1 MKCEPTQKLSGYF
14 KVPLIIIVTM
24 CLFYPVGSQLDWI
37 KKTGTFKYP
46 VFFKS
51 CKNFRLVQALT
62 LTLTRLKIEIL
73 EMRVK
78 VQRRVVN
85 ARDGSRAA
93 IRPDRVKD
101 GVAVVVRVWG
111 TVRCRTEKMVGLT
124 MRFLLEE
131 RTESNTRSG
140 VAGDDWEQP

>member
-1 MKCEPTQKLSGYF
+1 MSKSMARTYLR
-14 KVPLIIIVTM
+14 VH
-24 CLFYPVGSQLDWI
+24 D
-37 KKTGTFKYP
+37 
-46 VFFKS
+46 FF
-51 CKNFRLVQALT
+51 AM
-62 LTLTRLKIEIL
+62 E

-78 VQRRVVN
+78 VQSSVVN

-124 MRFLLEE
+124 MRFLQEE
-131 RTESNTRSG
+131 RTESSRRSG
-140 VAGDDWEQP
+140 VAGDDREQP

>member
-1 MKCEPTQKLSGYF
+1 ME
-14 KVPLIIIVTM
+14 
-24 CLFYPVGSQLDWI
+24 
-37 KKTGTFKYP
+37 
-46 VFFKS
+46 
-51 CKNFRLVQALT
+51 
-62 LTLTRLKIEIL
+62 